1 MARVK
6 GGITTKRKHKK
17 VLNLAKGY
25 WMTRSKQIKKAK
37 EAVLHA
43 GQYAYDGRKIKKRDM
58 RTIWIVRLNAAVRS
72 FGISYSSFVSKL
84 KEKNVGIDRKIL
96 SQMATEQ
103 PKMFAKIVEKV
114 K

>member
-58 RTIWIVRLNAAVRS
+58 RTLWIVRLNAAVRS

-84 KEKNVGIDRKIL
+84 KEKNVSIDRKIL